1 MSLDAAWAL
10 RWIELAAADVAEQR
24 DYLVDLDRAIGDGDH
39 GENMDRGFRAAVE
52 ALSEAQ
58 PGSVA
63 EVLKT
68 VAKTLMSTVGGA
80 AGPLYGTAFLRAS
93 KAAGGGDL
101 DGVGVAAVIEG
112 ALSGIQARG
121 KATTGEKTMVDAW
134 TPALETARAVAEA
147 GGDAGVVLEAAATAA
162 EAGAAATEPLRAT
175 KGRASYLGERS
186 IGHLDPGAVSTSL
199 ILRAAVRARRMHKD
213 AAFLKSV
220 LVPGGSVPAEEI
232 CQVLAQDEPFA
243 PLFANTALFAAAQ
256 AGAEIRFVTNDLTL
270 SDGMRMF
277 APTGSAEESNTGLCV
292 LAAHEKYDI
301 LITGDLSQNEEYRL
315 LSQNELRGIELL
327 VAGHHGAATSTSDAL
342 LAQTGART
350 VILSVGAD
358 NSYGH
363 PAAQTLARIQNAGA
377 AIYRT
382 DEMGTIVIRGGN

>member
-1 MSLDAAWAL
+1 MSLDAAWAR

-39 GENMDRGFRAAVE
+39 GENMDRGFKAAVE
-52 ALSEAQ
+52 ALGQAQ
-58 PGSVA
+58 PGTVA

-134 TPALETARAVAEA
+134 TPALEAARAVAEA

-199 ILRAAVRARRMHKD
+199 ILRAAAR
-213 AAFLKSV
+213 
-220 LVPGGSVPAEEI
+220 
-232 CQVLAQDEPFA
+232 
-243 PLFANTALFAAAQ
+243 
-256 AGAEIRFVTNDLTL
+256 
-270 SDGMRMF
+270 
-277 APTGSAEESNTGLCV
+277 
-292 LAAHEKYDI
+292 
-301 LITGDLSQNEEYRL
+301 
-315 LSQNELRGIELL
+315 
-327 VAGHHGAATSTSDAL
+327 AATEGQDA
-342 LAQTGART
+342 
-350 VILSVGAD
+350 
-358 NSYGH
+358 
-363 PAAQTLARIQNAGA
+363 
-377 AIYRT
+377 
-382 DEMGTIVIRGGN
+382 